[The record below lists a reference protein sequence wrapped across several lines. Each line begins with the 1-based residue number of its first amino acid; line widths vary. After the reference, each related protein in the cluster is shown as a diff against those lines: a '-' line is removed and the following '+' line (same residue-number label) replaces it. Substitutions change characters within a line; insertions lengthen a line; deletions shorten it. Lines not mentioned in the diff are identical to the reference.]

1 MVNVPFSVEFGGNDL
16 KSYAPGGFGFV
27 LDRELS
33 AFPALLIPEI
43 NSGFAPA
50 WWYKNAR
57 LTALHRADGAV
68 YAVPGPDA
76 LAEDLQGRALPLWF
90 KADTGPGRFRLTVT
104 LSSQTGTEE
113 ALVFVSRRRLVWRG
127 ALEAGESRTVEVLC
141 DVSPIIA
148 VGGGDA
154 AVGDLGRAEDVSVD
168 LTVLGA
174 GLRALQI
181 SAFEGP
187 CIFIMGDSTVTDQP
201 AETPYAPGAA
211 YCGWGQMLS
220 LYTGTAFAVSNHAHS
235 GLSTETFRERGHY
248 DVMLP
253 QIREGDLA
261 LIQFGHN
268 DQKRAHLAA
277 ETGYT
282 DNLLRYI
289 RELRARG
296 VRPVLVTSLARNTWK
311 SETEYNDLL
320 AAYALA
326 MERIGQSEA
335 VPVLDLHG
343 KSVDAV
349 KKAGMDGAKQWY
361 HPGDYAHP
369 NDFGAHKMAGFVA
382 GALREAGLIPAFDV
396 PAWPVRGP
404 LTPLTAPAE
413 PEKRHGNSSPGET
426 KKLVDYGLIPDMPW
440 PVT

>member
-1 MVNVPFSVEFGGNDL
+1 MVNVPFSAEFGGKDL
-16 KSYAPGGFGFV
+16 KRYTPGGFGFV
-27 LDRELS
+27 LDQELS

-50 WWYKNAR
+50 WWYKNAG
-57 LTALHRADGAV
+57 LTALHTVDRAV

-76 LAEDLQGRALPLWF
+76 LAEDLRGRALPLWF

-104 LSSQTGTEE
+104 LSSETGTEE

-127 ALEAGESRTVEVLC
+127 ALKAGESRTVEVLC
-141 DVSPIIA
+141 DVSPVIA

-168 LTVLGA
+168 LTILGA
-174 GLRALQI
+174 GLRALQM

-201 AETPYAPGAA
+201 AETPYAPGAT
-211 YCGWGQMLS
+211 YCGWGQMLP

-248 DVMLP
+248 DVMLS
-253 QIREGDLA
+253 QVREGDLA

-268 DQKRAHLAA
+268 DQKRVHLAA

-296 VRPVLVTSLARNTWK
+296 VRPALVTALARNTWK

-320 AAYALA
+320 AAYARA
-326 MERIGQSEA
+326 MEKIGQVEA

-349 KKAGMDGAKQWY
+349 KKAGMDGAKKWY

-369 NDFGAHKMAGFVA
+369 NDFGAHQMAGFVA
-382 GALREAGLIPAFDV
+382 GALREAGLIPALDV
-396 PAWPVRGP
+396 PAWPVHGP

-413 PEKRHGNSSPGET
+413 PEKRHGNSGLGET

>member
-1 MVNVPFSVEFGGNDL
+1 MVNVPFSVEFGGNGL

-27 LDRELS
+27 LDQEL
-33 AFPALLIPEI
+33 AAYPWLLIPEI

-50 WWYKNAR
+50 WWYKNAE
-57 LTALHRADGAV
+57 LTALKRAGGAV

-76 LAEDLQGRALPLWF
+76 LREDMAGRALPLWL

-104 LSSQTGTEE
+104 VTAEADTED
-113 ALVFVSRRRLVWRG
+113 ALIFVSRRRLVWRG
-127 ALEAGESRTVEVLC
+127 ALKAGESRTVEALC

-168 LTVLGA
+168 LAVLGA
-174 GLRALQI
+174 GLQALQI

-211 YCGWGQMLS
+211 YCGWGQMLP
-220 LYTGTAFAVSNHAHS
+220 LYTGSALAVSNHAHS

-253 QIREGDLA
+253 QVQAGDLV

-268 DQKRAHLAA
+268 DQKRVHLAA

-282 DNLLRYI
+282 ENLLRYI
-289 RELRARG
+289 REIRQKDAK
-296 VRPVLVTSLARNTWK
+296 PALVTSLARNTWK

-320 AAYALA
+320 AAYAGA
-326 MERIGQSEA
+326 MERIGQREA
-335 VPVLDLHG
+335 VPVVNLHG

-349 KKAGMDGAKQWY
+349 KRAGMDGAKQWY
-361 HPGDYAHP
+361 HAGDYAHP
-369 NDFGAHKMAGFVA
+369 NDFGAHMMAGFVA
-382 GALREAGLIPAFDV
+382 RGLREAGLIPAYTV
-396 PAWPVRGP
+396 PAWPTGGP
-404 LTPLTAPAE
+404 MAPLTAPSE
-413 PEKRHGNSSPGET
+413 PEKRHGNTPPGET

>member
-1 MVNVPFSVEFGGNDL
+1 MVNVPFSAEFGGKDL
-16 KSYAPGGFGFV
+16 KRYTPGGFGFV
-27 LDRELS
+27 LDQELS

-50 WWYKNAR
+50 WWYKNAG
-57 LTALHRADGAV
+57 LTALHTVDRAV

-76 LAEDLQGRALPLWF
+76 LAEDLRGRALPLWF

-104 LSSQTGTEE
+104 LSSETGTEE

-127 ALEAGESRTVEVLC
+127 ALKAGESRTVEVLC
-141 DVSPIIA
+141 DVSPVIA

-154 AVGDLGRAEDVSVD
+154 AVSDMGRAEDVSVD
-168 LTVLGA
+168 LTILGA
-174 GLRALQI
+174 GLLALQM

-201 AETPYAPGAA
+201 AETPYAPGAT
-211 YCGWGQMLS
+211 YCGWGQMLP

-248 DVMLP
+248 DVMLS
-253 QIREGDLA
+253 QVREGDLA

-268 DQKRAHLAA
+268 DQKRVHLAA

-296 VRPVLVTSLARNTWK
+296 VRPALVTSLARNTWK

-320 AAYALA
+320 AAYARA
-326 MERIGQSEA
+326 MEKIGQVEA

-349 KKAGMDGAKQWY
+349 KKAGMDGAKKWY

-382 GALREAGLIPAFDV
+382 GALREAGLIPALDV
-396 PAWPVRGP
+396 PAWPVHGP

-413 PEKRHGNSSPGET
+413 PEKRHGNTAPGET
-426 KKLVDYGLIPDMPW
+426 KKLVDYGLIPDLPW

>member
-1 MVNVPFSVEFGGNDL
+1 MVNVPFSADLGGNGL
-16 KSYAPGGFGFV
+16 KRYTPGGFGFV
-27 LDRELS
+27 LDAELA
-33 AFPALLIPEI
+33 AFPSLLIPEI
-43 NSGFAPA
+43 NSGFVPA
-50 WWYKNAR
+50 WWYKNAE
-57 LTALHRADGAV
+57 LTALHRSGGAV

-76 LAEDLQGRALPLWF
+76 LAEDLRGRTLPLWF

-104 LSSQTGTEE
+104 LSSETGAQE
-113 ALVFVSRRRLVWRG
+113 ALVFVSRRRLAWRG
-127 ALEAGESRTVEVLC
+127 ALRAGETKTVEVLC
-141 DVSPIIA
+141 DVSPVIA

-154 AVGDLGRAEDVSVD
+154 AVADLGRAEDVSVD

-174 GLRALQI
+174 GLQALRI
-181 SAFEGP
+181 STFEGP
-187 CIFIMGDSTVTDQP
+187 CVFIMGDSTVTDQP
-201 AETPYAPGAA
+201 AETPYAPGAT
-211 YCGWGQMLS
+211 YCGWGQVLP

-248 DVMLP
+248 GVMLP
-253 QIREGDLA
+253 QVREGDLA

-268 DQKRAHLAA
+268 DQKRLHLAA

-282 DNLLRYI
+282 ENLLRYI

-296 VRPVLVTSLARNTWK
+296 ASPVLVTSLARNTWK
-311 SETEYNDLL
+311 SGAEYNDLL
-320 AAYALA
+320 EAYADA
-326 MERIGQSEA
+326 MKRIGQSEA

-349 KKAGMDGAKQWY
+349 KKAGMDGAKKWY

-369 NDFGAHKMAGFVA
+369 NDFGAHRTAGFVA
-382 GALREAGLIPAFDV
+382 EELLRAGLIPAFHV
-396 PAWPVRGP
+396 SAWPVHGP
-404 LTPLTAPAE
+404 LTPLIPPAE
-413 PEKRHGNSSPGET
+413 PEKLHGNTPPGEV

>member
-1 MVNVPFSVEFGGNDL
+1 MVNVPFSAEFGGKDL
-16 KSYAPGGFGFV
+16 KRYTPGGFGFV
-27 LDRELS
+27 LDQELS

-50 WWYKNAR
+50 WWYKNAG
-57 LTALHRADGAV
+57 LTALHTVDRAV

-76 LAEDLQGRALPLWF
+76 LAEDLRGRALPLWF

-104 LSSQTGTEE
+104 LSSETGTEE

-127 ALEAGESRTVEVLC
+127 ALKAGESRTVEVLC
-141 DVSPIIA
+141 DVSPVIA

-168 LTVLGA
+168 LTILGA
-174 GLRALQI
+174 GLRALQM

-201 AETPYAPGAA
+201 AETPYAPGAT
-211 YCGWGQMLS
+211 YCGWGQMLP

-248 DVMLP
+248 DVMLS
-253 QIREGDLA
+253 QVREGDLA

-268 DQKRAHLAA
+268 DQKRVHLAA

-296 VRPVLVTSLARNTWK
+296 VRPALVTSLARNTWK

-320 AAYALA
+320 AAYARA
-326 MERIGQSEA
+326 MEKIGQVEA

-349 KKAGMDGAKQWY
+349 KKAGMDGAKKWY

-369 NDFGAHKMAGFVA
+369 NDFGAHQMAGFVA
-382 GALREAGLIPAFDV
+382 GALREAGLIPALDV
-396 PAWPVRGP
+396 PAWPVHGP

-413 PEKRHGNSSPGET
+413 PEKRHGNSGLGET